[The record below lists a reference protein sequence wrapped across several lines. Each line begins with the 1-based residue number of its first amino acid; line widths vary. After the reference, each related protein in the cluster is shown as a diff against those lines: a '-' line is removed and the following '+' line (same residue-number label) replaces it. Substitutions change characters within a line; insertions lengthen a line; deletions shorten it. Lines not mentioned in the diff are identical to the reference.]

1 MTNFNK
7 AKSLKKINNIYFEL
21 NKIIKK
27 KYSFLDNK
35 YKNVKS
41 LFELQFRLYELG
53 RKKAANNNLKKF
65 KNSTNFYKVFFKIF
79 IIVYSNLFNFFFKTP
94 SIFMRAKS
102 ISRSAETDI
111 KTLINKNK
119 IKTLGTASMGSGWIE
134 KLRYIYLNTWIYDAL
149 ELASEVRHVL
159 KMYECDNSDKLI
171 KLVKSNIFVSKINK
185 AFEVDKN
192 FISEVLKKFC
202 IRGLLLHT
210 DQTPM
215 AYIMIQAAKKQN
227 IKTAVLCHGTAG
239 DPALISILPTHVR
252 KIFVW
257 TKHNEKYINS
267 CSEFNV
273 AEFVDGIKANVVKTK
288 TAKTILIV
296 GDPWFFLNRNLE
308 RRFVNFIKRLKEKN
322 KSLSLIYCP
331 HPSDRNE
338 VEKKKIIQLGLEWS
352 KSTTYKAAENAKIVI
367 GGASSFLFE
376 SHYSGIPTF
385 QLKELFFNYTE
396 HFNYKELCDHWKI
409 EGVQQVT
416 YDEFLKN
423 YQSITKQDLNIKKI
437 TEVDAK
443 PIINFFKSEMSL
455 HE

>member
-1 MTNFNK
+1 MSNFNK

-21 NKIIKK
+21 NKIIKT

-41 LFELQFRLYELG
+41 LFELQFRLYESG
-53 RKKAANNNLKKF
+53 KKKAVNNNLKKF
-65 KNSTNFYKVFFKIF
+65 KNSTNFYKIFFKIF
-79 IIVYSNLFNFFFKTP
+79 IKVYSNLFNFFFKKP
-94 SIFMRAKS
+94 CIFMRAKS
-102 ISRSAETDI
+102 LSRSAETDI

-134 KLRYIYLNTWIYDAL
+134 KLRYVYLNTWIYDAL

-159 KMYECDNSDKLI
+159 KMYECDNADRLI
-171 KLVKSNIFVSKINK
+171 KLVKLDTFVSKINK
-185 AFEVDKN
+185 AFEADKN
-192 FISEVLKKFC
+192 FISEVLKNFC

-210 DQTPM
+210 DQTLM
-215 AYIMIQAAKKQN
+215 GYTMIQAAKKKN

-239 DPALISILPTHVR
+239 DPLLISILPAHAK

-257 TKHNEKYINS
+257 TKYKEKHINS
-267 CSEFNV
+267 CNKFKV
-273 AEFVDGIKANVVKTK
+273 AEFVDGIKANVVKIK
-288 TAKTILIV
+288 TAKSIV
-296 GDPWFFLNRNLE
+296 IIGDPWFFLNRNLE
-308 RRFVNFIKRLKEKN
+308 RRFVNFIERLKEKN

-338 VEKKKIIQLGLEWS
+338 VTKTKIIKLGLEWS
-352 KSTTYKAAENAKIVI
+352 KNTTYKVAESAKIVI

-376 SHYSGIPTF
+376 SHCSGIPTF
-385 QLKELFFNYTE
+385 QLKELFFNYTK
-396 HFNYKELCDHWKI
+396 HLSFKELVDHWKI

-416 YDEFLKN
+416 YKDFLKN
-423 YQSITKQDLNIKKI
+423 FESIIKQDLNIKKI

-443 PIINFFKSEMSL
+443 PIVNFFKSEMSL